1 MNNRYIGRTAKKVE
15 SDQPPAGYDLGAGLR
30 RKSIQKVEK
39 LGKGL
44 NSLQSRVGARTTGI
58 VVALL
63 WLTAFCYFANLMIS
77 LLY

>member
-1 MNNRYIGRTAKKVE
+1 MNNRYIGRIAKRVE
-15 SDQPPAGYDLGAGLR
+15 PDQPPAGYDLGAGLR
-30 RKSIQKVEK
+30 KKSIRKVEQ

-44 NSLQSRVGARTTGI
+44 NTLQSRVGARATGI

-63 WLTAFCYFANLMIS
+63 WLAAFCYFAHLMIS